1 MDIEKEILDL
11 KEEQIEE
18 FIKPYTLRT
27 LKAEDT
33 FKVLAV
39 FKKIGLKKF
48 TTMLQNEQV
57 QNVIK
62 KIRNKESKEIEN
74 DQLFNVGSLVF
85 EIGDVLLDGLAN
97 CESEVFTLLS
107 SVSNLSVDEI
117 KGLEISDFLGMI
129 IDVVLENKNFL
140 KAVSRYLK

>member
-1 MDIEKEILDL
+1 MENELLEIIEEEI
-11 KEEQIEE
+11 KEEKV
-18 FIKPYTLRT
+18 KPYTLRT

-33 FKVLAV
+33 FKVLAI

-62 KIRNKESKEIEN
+62 KIRNKESKDIEN
-74 DQLFNVGSLVF
+74 EQLFNVGSLVF

-97 CESEVFTLLS
+97 CEREVFILLE
-107 SVSNLSVDEI
+107 SVSNLSIDEI
-117 KGLEISDFLGMI
+117 KDLEIADFLGMI
-129 IDVVLENKNFL
+129 IDVILENKSFL
-140 KAVSRYLK
+140 KAVSKYFK

>member
-1 MDIEKEILDL
+1 MENEVIEIVEEEI
-11 KEEQIEE
+11 KEENV
-18 FIKPYTLRT
+18 KPYTLRT

-33 FKVLAV
+33 FKVLAI

-62 KIRNKESKEIEN
+62 KIRNKESKDIEN
-74 DQLFNVGSLVF
+74 EQLFNVGSLVF

-97 CESEVFTLLS
+97 CENEVFILLD
-107 SVSNLSVDEI
+107 SVSNLSIDEI
-117 KGLEISDFLGMI
+117 KGLEIADFLGMI
-129 IDVVLENKNFL
+129 IDVVIENRNFL
-140 KAVSRYLK
+140 KAVSKYFK

>member
-1 MDIEKEILDL
+1 MENEILEIVEEEI
-11 KEEQIEE
+11 KEENV
-18 FIKPYTLRT
+18 KPYTLRT

-33 FKVLAV
+33 FKVLAI

-62 KIRNKESKEIEN
+62 KIRNKESKDIEN
-74 DQLFNVGSLVF
+74 EQLFNVGSLVF

-97 CESEVFTLLS
+97 CENEVFILLE
-107 SVSNLSVDEI
+107 SVSNLSIDEI
-117 KGLEISDFLGMI
+117 KDLEIADFLGMI
-129 IDVVLENKNFL
+129 IDVILENRNFL
-140 KAVSRYLK
+140 KAVSKYFK

>member
-1 MDIEKEILDL
+1 MENEILEIVEEEI
-11 KEEQIEE
+11 KEENV
-18 FIKPYTLRT
+18 KPYTLRT

-33 FKVLAV
+33 FKVLAI

-62 KIRNKESKEIEN
+62 KIRNKESKDIEN
-74 DQLFNVGSLVF
+74 EQLFNVGSLVF

-97 CESEVFTLLS
+97 CENEVFILLD
-107 SVSNLSVDEI
+107 SVSNLSIDEI
-117 KGLEISDFLGMI
+117 KDLEIADFLGMI
-129 IDVVLENKNFL
+129 IDVILENRNFL
-140 KAVSRYLK
+140 KAVSKYFK